1 MLQRQFNIAF
11 IGGGLPT
18 LIALGGYSVVYNE
31 IKPISYSGDSM
42 GATVVVSLAVG
53 KTPLEICDFL
63 AKNALRFCIPVL
75 GKEIMRKKVNEF
87 LGDVKFKDLPIECF
101 VSIALSSSG
110 KFWKEVTPMIITREN
125 AREWTVG
132 DVIAMSSS
140 VPILYPSS
148 SLIID
153 GQKWKVFDGGL
164 AINPPL
170 NADAKNVLFSYE
182 NPSSLKEN
190 SWNKRA
196 RFPQNEKAEDR
207 KSVV

>member
-1 MLQRQFNIAF
+1 M
-11 IGGGLPT
+11 
-18 LIALGGYSVVYNE
+18 
-31 IKPISYSGDSM
+31 
-42 GATVVVSLAVG
+42 
-53 KTPLEICDFL
+53 
-63 AKNALRFCIPVL
+63 
-75 GKEIMRKKVNEF
+75 
-87 LGDVKFKDLPIECF
+87 GDVKFKDLPIECF

-196 RFPQNEKAEDR
+196 RFPQNDKADLLFHPYTEEFRMLGGGRSVYNAFEFGKQEMLKQKEAFLEKL
-207 KSVV
+207 SNI